1 MRALACLCLLA
12 VLCTAPLHAQGAESA
27 AVAPGDRV
35 RVSLMVESPRLTG
48 QLHSLGPDSLF
59 LQVGR
64 EPAPRLVTLSSMER
78 LEVSR
83 GRPRALWTLFG
94 ALGGATAGVLYT
106 RATGESDP
114 ADIGGV
120 QGTADGIANTLTGML
135 AGAAL
140 GWLIAPERWSSV
152 PLPIPNR

>member
-1 MRALACLCLLA
+1 MRALACLSVLA
-12 VLCTAPLHAQGAESA
+12 VLCTAPLRAQGTESPD
-27 AVAPGDRV
+27 VAPGERV
-35 RVSLMVESPRLTG
+35 RVSLLEEGPRLAG
-48 QLHSLGPDSLF
+48 RLHSLGADSLL
-59 LQVGR
+59 LQVGG
-64 EPAPRLVTLSSMER
+64 EPAPRLLPLAAVQR

-83 GRPRALWTLFG
+83 GRPRALWTLLG

-140 GWLIAPERWSSV
+140 GWLIAPERWSTV
-152 PLPIPNR
+152 PLPPPRR